1 MSNNKKCFNPRCD
14 FIERRTLLIHYI
26 LKLIDRK
33 QQAMVLCG
41 EALRLDLNVRIV
53 LYVRI
58 NWIGFYD
65 HTLKQVYVMLK
76 GLPQTPF

>member
-1 MSNNKKCFNPRCD
+1 
-14 FIERRTLLIHYI
+14 
-26 LKLIDRK
+26 
-33 QQAMVLCG
+33 MVLCG
-41 EALRLDLNVRIV
+41 KALRSDLNVRIV

-65 HTLKQVYVMLK
+65 LTLKQVYVMLK